1 MFLLWKVSILCMVM
15 HMDLHINLRI
25 EREKREWSQKTISNK
40 LGVAASTYSNWEQG
54 TREPDLEVLIR
65 LADIYQISLDRLV
78 GRNFTS
84 TPRNISVDMDLLQFF
99 AEVQA
104 ASEEQRKEIIR
115 YWKFMN
121 EKF

>member
-1 MFLLWKVSILCMVM
+1 MN
-15 HMDLHINLRI
+15 LHINLRI
-25 EREKREWSQKTISNK
+25 EREKREWTQKSISKK

-54 TREPDLEVLIR
+54 NREPDLEVLIK
-65 LADIYQISLDRLV
+65 LADIYQIPLDQLV

-84 TPRNISVDMDLLQFF
+84 PLKISVDLDLLQFF

-104 ASEEQRKEIIR
+104 AREDQRKEIVR

-121 EKF
+121 ERS